1 MNNQKV
7 KVLYVDDEE
16 NNLISFRAALRIHY
30 EIFTANNAEDG
41 IKILRQE
48 QIPIIITD
56 QRMPEITGVQFLEQ
70 VIPEFPDSIRMILT
84 GFSDIEVIIQ
94 AINTGRVFRY
104 ITKPWDENE
113 LKMTIDNAISLF
125 NLSQNN
131 KQLLVALDLR
141 LREQEKTLA
150 LFRKYVPPTVIEKL
164 LQSNGDNSIFDGEIK
179 EVAVLFCDIRNF
191 TEISSELK
199 PREVVKILNEFYTI
213 MSEVVNRHNGFVIQF
228 IGDEIMAVFGAPL
241 SHPENLSNSIF
252 CGLDM
257 INQINLLNEKFS
269 SLVNRKIA
277 IGIGINAGDVVA
289 GNLGTP
295 DKIAYSVIGDSVNA
309 AKRIESLT
317 KEHLNTVLISKTL
330 FQKVGQLYVTKA
342 WEPVQVKGIKDPLEV
357 YQVLGRRTI

>member
-1 MNNQKV
+1 MNDQKT

-16 NNLISFRAALRIHY
+16 NNLFSFRAALRFHY
-30 EIFTANNAEDG
+30 DIYTAVSAEQG
-41 IKILRQE
+41 MEILRHE

-113 LKMTIDNAISLF
+113 LKMTIDNAISLYK
-125 NLSQNN
+125 LSQHN
-131 KQLLVALDLR
+131 KQLLSALDTR
-141 LREQEKTLA
+141 LREQEKTLS

-164 LQSNGDNSIFDGEIK
+164 LQSTGENSLFDGELK
-179 EVAVLFCDIRNF
+179 EVAILFCDIRNF

-213 MSEVVNRHNGFVIQF
+213 MSELVNRYNGYVIQY

-241 SHPENLSNSIF
+241 SHPDNLSNSIF
-252 CGLDM
+252 CALDM
-257 INQINLLNEKFS
+257 INCMKVLNDKFS
-269 SLVNRKIA
+269 AVTNRKIE
-277 IGIGINAGDVVA
+277 IGIGINSGEVIA

-295 DKIAYSVIGDSVNA
+295 DKIAYSIIGDSVNT
-309 AKRIESLT
+309 AKRVESLT
-317 KEHLNTVLISKTL
+317 KGQSNSILISNSL
-330 FQKVGQLYVTKA
+330 FLQVGHLFITKGR
-342 WEPVQVKGIKDPLEV
+342 EPVLVKGLKEPLLV
-357 YQVLGRRTI
+357 YEVLGRRNI